1 MVDSRGYAEGMAILL
16 FICALSEPLILA
28 HANGYT
34 SAGLVLPAAT
44 RRPAAM
50 RLVSQLCSCV
60 VSAALYMPFMIGQ
73 YASGAMLF
81 AAPVDFVPPP
91 ESIVRSPAHRARSFA
106 TGAAFVW
113 CTLAALSDASLG
125 DPAARAILA
134 CRMFQAPHSEPS
146 DIPASA
152 AVEFSFGV
160 TKLRSLQ
167 QRPDPDHPRAGA
179 AARALRAATLADMA
193 LRLALEQQS
202 SDPLLEGGSIASPH
216 L

>member
-1 MVDSRGYAEGMAILL
+1 MVDSRGYAEGIAILL
-16 FICALSEPLILA
+16 FVCALSEPLILA

-34 SAGLVLPAAT
+34 SAGLVLPTAA

-50 RLVSQLCSCV
+50 RLVSQLCSRV

-81 AAPVDFVPPP
+81 AAPVDFVPSP
-91 ESIVRSPAHRARSFA
+91 ESIVRLPARRARSLA

-113 CTLAALSDASLG
+113 CTLAALSDSSLG

-152 AVEFSFGV
+152 TGV
-160 TKLRSLQ
+160 WCCFFPKVVLFFPIRIFVHSC
-167 QRPDPDHPRAGA
+167 
-179 AARALRAATLADMA
+179 
-193 LRLALEQQS
+193 
-202 SDPLLEGGSIASPH
+202 ASVCIPMH
-216 L
+216 FIVF